1 MAFIQQQTPRHFL
14 IYSKGMHLLPVY
26 YNTNV
31 AEYNVEFNSM

>member
-1 MAFIQQQTPRHFL
+1 MK
-14 IYSKGMHLLPVY
+14 YLPVY